1 MANQN
6 ITISEDTV
14 VVTGGTSTL
23 NVDVNFGSTGT
34 DGSLILYG
42 QGKPTD
48 PGTQFPIEPK
58 LLDWYINIDN
68 TDDEY
73 LYIYQ
78 FIYKNAQTTWSRIFK
93 IIPNTYQTN
102 KLVTFDS
109 SGIGIANIA
118 VSNTTLPLI
127 PQYAFPE
134 ATSTIFTVPNEAAM
148 LSLTGPTGIYAF
160 RTDLAKYFLLNRLPA
175 TDATNWQGLI
185 TVNAHVGVENEYPV
199 ASTFQVGV
207 PAIVT
212 DPATGTVT
220 YTLPLTIVAYQIHPT
235 LGPVPITGNKTAHIS
250 INLI

>member
-48 PGTQFPIEPK
+48 PGVVFPVEPK

-78 FIYKNAQTTWSRIFK
+78 FIYKNAQTTWNRIFK

-102 KLVTFDS
+102 KVVTFDAT
-109 SGIGIANIA
+109 GTGIANVE
-118 VSNTTLPLI
+118 VSNTTLPLV
-127 PQYAFPE
+127 PQYSFPGVG
-134 ATSTIFTVPNEAAM
+134 STIFPAASEAEM
-148 LSLTGPTGIYAF
+148 LALSGGVGTYAF
-160 RTDLAKYFLLNRLPA
+160 RTDLGKYFYLSALPA
-175 TDATNWQGLI
+175 TSAVNWQGLLAI
-185 TVNAHVGVENEYPV
+185 NAHVGVENTYPI

-207 PAIVT
+207 PTISTNTTTGAIS
-212 DPATGTVT
+212 
-220 YTLPLTIVAYQIHPT
+220 YILPLVIIAYQIHPT
-235 LGPVPITGNKTAHIS
+235 LGIIPVTGDKTAHIS
-250 INLI
+250 INVI